1 MVLQDANLACDGTC
15 GLFSHGGGAMFG
27 KDISKADVTGSTLL
41 GMLAEQ
47 YANKGIFK
55 RKIVSLEAS
64 SIIGDKELTIYKNGR
79 LFSKIP
85 FKVMKDYVGS
95 HELNIFG
102 VLK

>member
-1 MVLQDANLACDGTC
+1 LACDGTC

-27 KDISKADVTGSTLL
+27 KDISKADVTVPLFL